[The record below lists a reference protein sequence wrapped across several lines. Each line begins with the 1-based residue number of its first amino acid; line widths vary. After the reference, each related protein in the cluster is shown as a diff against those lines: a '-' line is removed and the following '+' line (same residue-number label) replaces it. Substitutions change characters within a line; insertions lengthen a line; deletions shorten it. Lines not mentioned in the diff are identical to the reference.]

1 MTATPSKTS
10 CASAASSPDGI
21 GGGPFYSF
29 RDALSLSGMEVT
41 LFHTPGER
49 KLLLFLDGYFMVNFM
64 FLTAYSHGVQLTRKR
79 DDRVLLTLN
88 ARSEHDRYK
97 FVMDLQ
103 VRKS

>member
-1 MTATPSKTS
+1 M
-10 CASAASSPDGI
+10 GI
-21 GGGPFYSF
+21 
-29 RDALSLSGMEVT
+29 L
-41 LFHTPGER
+41 
-49 KLLLFLDGYFMVNFM
+49 MVNLM
-64 FLTAYSHGVQLTRKR
+64 FFTAYSHGVQLTRKR